1 MFRRLSSRSRIIWLL
16 VVLAGTACAGG
27 APAATPEP
35 FSGDTSEVLRMVVRN
50 QQLADARVYLWIDG
64 QRQRL
69 GSVRANGS
77 SEFFQPMD
85 GIRNVQLGFDLT
97 LGPQC
102 VSQGMSLGPGDNV
115 EATIPGQLV
124 AFAGTCR

>member
-1 MFRRLSSRSRIIWLL
+1 MFRRLSSRSRIVWLL

-27 APAATPEP
+27 APAAPPEP
-35 FSGDTSEVLRMVVRN
+35 FSGDTSEALRMVVRN
-50 QQLADARVYLWIDG
+50 QQFEEARVYLWIDG

-69 GSVRANGS
+69 GSVQANGS
-77 SEFFQPMD
+77 AEFFQPMY
-85 GIRNVQLGFDLT
+85 GIRNVQLGFDII
-97 LGPQC
+97 LGPRC
-102 VSQGMSLGPGDNV
+102 VSQGMSLGPGDDV